1 MLTNQDRKAIEET
14 IELFPKI
21 VTDEHVIEYVK
32 ENMKKI
38 SDSYTMIAV
47 AEKISHKNNKSLQ
60 IIESIPEDLVL
71 YNGENGIHIITNIF
85 EPKKIKVHLEL
96 SKQVFLR
103 FISSTLNKSHTR
115 FQQIEQLSDDELKD
129 ALFEYIRKLYDRFI
143 TTNEFEINKRD
154 IYIDFTEINVAFE
167 FNYLVT
173 LSNVKKVEYITYSLL
188 QHFRA

>member
-1 MLTNQDRKAIEET
+1 MLMNQDRKAIEET

-38 SDSYTMIAV
+38 SDSYTTIAV

-71 YNGENGIHIITNIF
+71 YNGENGIHIIINIF
-85 EPKKIKVHLEL
+85 KPQIIKVHLEL

-103 FISSTLNKSHTR
+103 FISSTLNKSHTH
-115 FQQIEQLSDDELKD
+115 FQQAEQLSDDELKD

-154 IYIDFTEINVAFE
+154 IYINFTEINVAFE